1 MTQRLAAE
9 LRLKSLSRTGA
20 RVLCFGN
27 LPPLFR
33 LPVEVFLYLQN
44 RYLVGTESLAGLPP
58 RTRMRLALERHWLAR
73 RLSNVDTIVVQT
85 TSMRD
90 EVRERFGRDAIVL
103 PFLPDAHSAQNASR
117 APGRADGA
125 FLYVASGE
133 PHKNHL
139 RLLHAWAMLAKEGLR
154 PPLWLTLDSTR
165 YSELVRVVDD
175 AVRDHGLNIR
185 NLGNVSREA
194 ITGVYSTAAAL
205 IYPSTLESYGLP
217 LLEARAV
224 GLPILTG
231 ELDYVRDVVD
241 PEETFDPHSS
251 LSIARAVKR
260 FLARPEGRMAVTGA
274 EEFVQRL
281 LATAR

>member
-1 MTQRLAAE
+1 MLLHGATIAARHAHPYHGRRRFIGSVLA
-9 LRLKSLSRTGA
+9 LRL
-20 RVLCFGN
+20 
-27 LPPLFR
+27 
-33 LPVEVFLYLQN
+33 
-44 RYLVGTESLAGLPP
+44 
-58 RTRMRLALERHWLAR
+58 
-73 RLSNVDTIVVQT
+73 
-85 TSMRD
+85 
-90 EVRERFGRDAIVL
+90 RER
-103 PFLPDAHSAQNASR
+103 
-117 APGRADGA
+117 
-125 FLYVASGE
+125 GE
-133 PHKNHL
+133 RITGL
-139 RLLHAWAMLAKEGLR
+139 GLR
-154 PPLWLTLDSTR
+154 PPLWLTPDSTR

-175 AVRDHGLNIR
+175 AVRHHGLNIR